1 MPKQNRMDRIFTIG
15 VYGFTEAAFFDALKD
30 NKIDL
35 FIDIRARRGM
45 RGAEYKFANSSYLQA
60 KLKETGIG
68 YAHLKDLAPSPEM
81 RASQRQAD
89 KRENIKKRARPELS
103 KAFIKAYKKDVLKTY
118 KRKPENKFYASK
130 MLEQARQ
137 LAQYPSGRP
146 LRHIALFCVEQH
158 PQACHRSLVAEVL
171 SKQLGVKI
179 ENIKP

>member
-1 MPKQNRMDRIFTIG
+1 MPQQHRMNKIFTIG

-30 NKIDL
+30 NEIDL

-45 RGAEYKFANSSYLQA
+45 RGARYKFVNSTALQA
-60 KLKETGIG
+60 KLKEASIWYT
-68 YAHLKDLAPSPEM
+68 HLKDLAPSPEM

-89 KRENIKKRARPELS
+89 KREKIKKRARPELS
-103 KAFIKAYKKDVLKTY
+103 KAFIKAYKKDVLKAY

-137 LAQYPSGRP
+137 LSQYPPGRP
-146 LRHIALFCVEQH
+146 LRHVVLFCVEQH

-179 ENIKP
+179 ENIKL